1 MNIKNIRVEIKSLKE
16 VLGDAAKVM
25 SKIKKG
31 ETIKPKRG
39 LSFGSVE
46 SFRQFFTPK
55 RLELL
60 RVIKHRRP
68 QSIYEL
74 AKLIKRDIKSVVV
87 DIKILENYDLI
98 DIKKIVV
105 KNGYKVKPIF
115 DYDKLN
121 VEIAM

>member
-1 MNIKNIRVEIKSLKE
+1 MNIKNVTVEIKPLKE
-16 VLGDAAKVM
+16 VLGDAAKIIG
-25 SKIKKG
+25 KIKKG
-31 ETIKPKRG
+31 EAVKPKKG

-60 RVIKHRRP
+60 RVIKHRQP
-68 QSIYEL
+68 QSVYEL
-74 AKLIKRDIKSVVV
+74 AKLTKRDIKNVVV
-87 DIKILENYDLI
+87 DIKILENYGLI
-98 DIKKIVV
+98 DTKKIAV
-105 KNGYKVKPIF
+105 KGGYKVKPIF

>member
-1 MNIKNIRVEIKSLKE
+1 MNIKNVRVEIKSLKE
-16 VLGDAAKVM
+16 VLGDTARVIGKL
-25 SKIKKG
+25 KRD
-31 ETIKPKRG
+31 ETVKPKRG
-39 LSFGSVE
+39 VSFGSIE

-74 AKLIKRDIKSVVV
+74 AKLIKRDIKSVAV
-87 DIKILENYDLI
+87 DIKILERYSLI
-98 DIKKIVV
+98 DTKKIAV
-105 KNGYKVKPIF
+105 KGGYKVKPIF

-121 VEIAM
+121 VEIAI